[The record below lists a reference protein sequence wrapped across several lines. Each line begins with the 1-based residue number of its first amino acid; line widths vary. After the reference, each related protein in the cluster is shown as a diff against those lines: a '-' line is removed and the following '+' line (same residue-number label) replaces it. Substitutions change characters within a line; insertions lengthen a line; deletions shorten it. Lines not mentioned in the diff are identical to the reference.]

1 MLKTIKGFNYR
12 VATDNDLNALVALE
26 NSCFE
31 QDKLSKRSL
40 RHWIRASHGILIVV
54 EQVPA
59 EQMPAEQVQV
69 ELVEAEIHEAD
80 QKTTHVL
87 NNVISNDLVGYG
99 LVWCHKGTRLARLYS
114 LAVNPQWRGQNIA
127 TAILA
132 KLEAASLQRNRYFLR
147 LEVAKT
153 NSSALRLYERLGYRV
168 FGEYSDYY
176 EDHSDAYRMQKQL
189 LRKKPS
195 DFHNATHWYQQTT
208 EFTCGPA
215 ALMMA
220 MNSINNELLME
231 QRLELDLW
239 RESTTIFMTSGHG
252 GCHPIGLANAAKK
265 RGFDAKVFIN
275 QQTPLFIDGVRSLH
289 KKHIMESVHQQF
301 IDNAQALAVEIEFCD
316 IDQQQLIQL
325 LSDGY
330 AIILLISTYR
340 LDGKKAPHWVTV
352 TGFDDLCFYVNDPD
366 LDDKFQLPIDCQ
378 YLPISRENFDKMS
391 MFGSGKL
398 RTAVAIKLHH

>member
-1 MLKTIKGFNYR
+1 MLKTTERFNYR

-54 EQVPA
+54 EQAQA
-59 EQMPAEQVQV
+59 ELQAV
-69 ELVEAEIHEAD
+69 A
-80 QKTTHVL
+80 QKTAHVL
-87 NNVISNDLVGYG
+87 NDATNNDLVGYG

-114 LAVNPQWRGQNIA
+114 LAVNPMWRGQNIA
-127 TAILA
+127 TAILT
-132 KLEAASLQRNRYFLR
+132 KLETATLQRNRYFLR

-153 NSSALRLYERLGYRV
+153 NISALRLYEGLGYRV

-195 DFHNATHWYQQTT
+195 DFHNATQWYQQTT

-215 ALMMA
+215 ALIMA
-220 MNSINNELLME
+220 MNSLNGELLME
-231 QRLELDLW
+231 QGLELDLW

-252 GCHPIGLANAAKK
+252 GCHPVGLANAAKK

-289 KKHIMESVHQQF
+289 KKRIMESVHQQF
-301 IDNAQALAVEIEFCD
+301 MDNAQALEVDIEFCD
-316 IDQQQLIQL
+316 IDQLQLIQL
-325 LSDGY
+325 LSEGY

-398 RTAVAIKLHH
+398 RTAVAIKLHP